1 MQFTRRQLLRLAGS
15 SSASFFFA
23 HALGACAD
31 APASEGPWWLEGN
44 YAPIDGE
51 SDALELPIEGALPP
65 ELRGVFVRNGP
76 NPITGTSFDWF
87 FGDAMLHGLRLE
99 GGHARWYRSRYVQ
112 THALAARV
120 SGAEPIQALTGNY
133 ANTALVRHAGRTLAL
148 YEGGAPWE
156 IGLGDLGTVGEHDF
170 GGMLAGAM
178 GAHPKIDPATGE
190 MWFIGYSPFP
200 PFLTLH
206 RVAADGSYVAGRTIE
221 IPGAR
226 MIHDFQLSAQHAI
239 FLDLPIAFELARIEE
254 TGSPFAWRPELGARI
269 GVLRR
274 DAMADGAVR
283 WFDVDPCYVFHT
295 LNAYERGDELVL
307 EAARHDSLWA
317 NGPEDET
324 SISTLHR
331 WTLDLATGRAS
342 ESARGDVIY
351 EFPRIDARRQGVEAR
366 VGYGLRFGYQEAT
379 DRLKRPDA
387 LVKYDLARG
396 SSELFELG
404 PVEQPDEAIFAAAG
418 AGEDDGY
425 LLTMAYDRAR
435 GDSSLVVFDA
445 SAITAGPIARVRL
458 PQRVP
463 FGFHGEWFAD
473 EG

>member
-1 MQFTRRQLLRLAGS
+1 MHFSRRQLLRLAGS

-23 HALGACAD
+23 HALGGCAAD
-31 APASEGPWWLEGN
+31 AAPAGPWWLEGN

-51 SDALELPIEGALPP
+51 SDAVDLAIEGALPP
-65 ELRGVFVRNGP
+65 ELRGVFLRNGP
-76 NPITGTSFDWF
+76 NPITGASFNWF

-99 GGHARWYRSRYVQ
+99 GGHARWYRSRYIQ
-112 THALAARV
+112 THALAARS
-120 SGAEPIQALTGNY
+120 SGGDATQALTGNY

-148 YEGGAPWE
+148 YEGGKPWE
-156 IGLGDLGTVGEHDF
+156 LGLGDLSTVGEHDF
-170 GGMLAGAM
+170 GGMLSGAM

-206 RVAADGSYVAGRTIE
+206 RVGADGSYVAGRTIE

-239 FLDLPIAFELARIEE
+239 VFDLPIAFELDQIEA

-274 DAMADGAVR
+274 DAMADGEVR
-283 WFDVDPCYVFHT
+283 WFEVDPCYVFHS
-295 LNAYERGDELVL
+295 LNAYELGGELII
-307 EAARHDSLWA
+307 EAARHDALWA
-317 NGPEDET
+317 DGPDDET
-324 SISTLHR
+324 SIPTLHR
-331 WTLDLATGRAS
+331 WALDLATGVAR
-342 ESARGDVIY
+342 ESALDDMIF
-351 EFPRIDARRQGVEAR
+351 EFPRIDARRQTAQAR
-366 VGYGLRFGYQEAT
+366 VAYGLRFGYQERA
-379 DRLKRPDA
+379 DLPKRPDA
-387 LVKYDLARG
+387 LVKYDLSRG

-404 PVEQPDEAIFAAAG
+404 PAEQPDEAVFAAAG
-418 AGEDDGY
+418 PGEDDGY
-425 LLTMAYDRAR
+425 VLTIAYDRAR

-458 PQRVP
+458 PHRVP
-463 FGFHGEWFAD
+463 FGFHGDWF
-473 EG
+473 EES